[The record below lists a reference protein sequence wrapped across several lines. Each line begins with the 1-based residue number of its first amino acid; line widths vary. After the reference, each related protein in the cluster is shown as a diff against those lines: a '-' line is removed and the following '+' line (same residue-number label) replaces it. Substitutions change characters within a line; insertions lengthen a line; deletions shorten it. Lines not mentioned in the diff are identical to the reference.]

1 MDATRIHLFITH
13 LPVFG
18 LFLGLIVL
26 GYGFFRKD
34 TQVKVVALAL
44 IFIAAVGGVIAF
56 QTGEAAEETVENIT
70 SVSENTVEE
79 HEEAAELTVILIYAL
94 AVLSLTSL
102 YFELKR
108 MKYSGQLLFIVMLVS
123 MITFVAVA
131 RTALLGGKIR
141 HTEIGVQDVNA
152 LE

>member
-26 GYGFFRKD
+26 GYGFFQKD

-44 IFIAAVGGVIAF
+44 IFIAAVGGLVAF
-56 QTGEAAEETVENIT
+56 QTGEPAEERVENIT
-70 SVSENTVEE
+70 AVSHSTVEE
-79 HEEAAELTVILIYAL
+79 HEEAAELTVLFIYAL
-94 AVLSLTSL
+94 AVLSLISL

-108 MKYSGQLLFIVMLVS
+108 MKYSKQLLLMVMLVS
-123 MITFVAVA
+123 IITFFAVA
-131 RTALLGGKIR
+131 RTALLGGQIR
-141 HTEIGVQDVNA
+141 HTEIGDQDVNQ